1 LNTSAVTPCELPE
14 DALLR
19 RYSVDGSYADC
30 YVATTAAPVSHA
42 AFVEA
47 FYTTPL
53 FKLERMLL
61 KWFAGRPST
70 DEQARQLATGTRDSF
85 AAWSV
90 EARSADQLLLAD
102 VTGRTKSWLMSVP
115 AGNGAGIGTRL
126 LFGSAIVAVARAE
139 SARRSPG
146 TVFRVLLRFHKL
158 YSHLLL
164 RAAKSRLE
172 GR

>member
-1 LNTSAVTPCELPE
+1 VTPCELPQA
-14 DALLR
+14 ALLR
-19 RYSVDGSYADC
+19 RYAGEGGYADC
-30 YVATTAAPVSHA
+30 YTATTAAPVSQA

-61 KWFAGRPST
+61 GWFAGRPST
-70 DEQARQLATGTRDSF
+70 DDQARRLAAGSRDAF

-102 VTGRTKSWLMSVP
+102 VSGRTKSWLMSVP
-115 AGNGAGIGTRL
+115 AGGGAGEGTRL
-126 LFGSAIVAVARAE
+126 LFGSAIVAVARAQ
-139 SARRSPG
+139 SAKRSRG
-146 TVFRVLLRFHKL
+146 LVFRVLLRFHKL

-172 GR
+172 RR

>member
-1 LNTSAVTPCELPE
+1 MNTSAVAPCELPQ

-30 YVATTAAPVSHA
+30 YVAVTAAPVSHA
-42 AFVEA
+42 TFVEA

-61 KWFAGRPST
+61 SWFAGRPST
-70 DEQARQLATGTRDSF
+70 DDQARQLSAGTLDAF

-90 EARSADQLLLAD
+90 EERSANQLLLAD
-102 VTGRTKSWLMSVP
+102 VSGRTKSWLMSAP
-115 AGNGAGIGTRL
+115 ADGGTRL
-126 LFGSAIVAVARAE
+126 LFGSAIVPAARA
-139 SARRSPG
+139 ARATRSPG

-172 GR
+172 SR

>member
-1 LNTSAVTPCELPE
+1 LNTSAVTPCELPQ

-19 RYSVDGSYADC
+19 RYSIDGSYADC
-30 YVATTAAPVSHA
+30 YVTTTAAPVSHA

-53 FKLERMLL
+53 FKLERTLL
-61 KWFAGRPST
+61 SWFADRPST
-70 DEQARQLATGTRDSF
+70 DDQARQLSAGTLDSF

-90 EARSADQLLLAD
+90 EERSANQLLLAD
-102 VTGRTKSWLMSVP
+102 LSGRTKSWLMSDP
-115 AGNGAGIGTRL
+115 AGGGTRL
-126 LFGSAIVAVARAE
+126 LFGSAIVPVAR
-139 SARRSPG
+139 SGRARRSSG
-146 TVFRVLLRFHKL
+146 IVFRVLLRFHKL

-172 GR
+172 RS

>member
-1 LNTSAVTPCELPE
+1 LNTAAVTPCELPE
-14 DALLR
+14 GALLR
-19 RYSVDGSYADC
+19 RYAVDGSYADC

-47 FYTTPL
+47 FYTTAL

-70 DEQARQLATGTRDSF
+70 DEQARQLATGMLDSF

-90 EARSADQLLLAD
+90 EQRSANQLLLAD
-102 VTGRTKSWLMSVP
+102 VSGRTKSWLMSAP
-115 AGNGAGIGTRL
+115 AGGGTRL

-139 SARRSPG
+139 PANCSPG

-164 RAAKSRLE
+164 HAAKSRLE
-172 GR
+172 RR